1 MSTPLGYRARDARL
15 EVRGHALILGV
26 VLFLGSELMFFA
38 AWFATYFDL
47 RGRNAVWPPPY
58 VHLDTLESA
67 IGTFFLG
74 ISSLFVF
81 FAVRDVRAERQ
92 RAARSWFGA
101 AIACGVVFIAIAI
114 HGWIDDKFGI
124 NTSAY
129 GSVYFGVTC
138 FHGLHVM
145 AGLIALTYAFFG
157 ANRSA
162 FVGADAAG
170 AEAIGYYWHFVFFV
184 WLLGIWPMIY
194 FVR

>member
-1 MSTPLGYRARDARL
+1 VSTPLGYRARDARL

-138 FHGLHVM
+138 FHGLHVT